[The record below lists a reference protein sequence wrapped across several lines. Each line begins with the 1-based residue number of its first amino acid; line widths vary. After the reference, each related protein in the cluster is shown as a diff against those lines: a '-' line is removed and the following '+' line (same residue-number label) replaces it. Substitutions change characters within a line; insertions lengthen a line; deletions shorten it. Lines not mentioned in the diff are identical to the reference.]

1 MAKNPTPSKGAPE
14 ADQQQEAKPDQAT
27 NTPASTMAAAPAT
40 GGEPLPSGESSN
52 GADNA
57 GNSTGS
63 SEHGPALNTQAD
75 ALVAVTASPPAGA
88 VAAANSATADELAI
102 LQKEPAKQAYTVTGR
117 TDVLHDGKFYTE
129 GEPICLDQDSARPLL
144 NNRCITPTGGAQ

>member
-14 ADQQQEAKPDQAT
+14 AGQQQEAKSDQAT
-27 NTPASTMAAAPAT
+27 NTSASTTAAAPAT
-40 GGEPLPSGESSN
+40 GGELSPSGESSN

-75 ALVAVTASPPAGA
+75 ALGAVTASPPAGA
-88 VAAANSATADELAI
+88 VAADNSATADELVI
-102 LQKEPAKQAYTVTGR
+102 LQEQPAKQAYTVTGR
-117 TDVLHDGKFYTE
+117 FDVLHDGKLYTE
-129 GEPICLDQDSARPLL
+129 GEPIYLDQDGARPLL
-144 NNRCITPTGGAQ
+144 NNRCITPTGGTQ